1 MWLDES
7 KASEGLCAQDV
18 QNRAVHTDVC
28 ILRLRAVLAVLF
40 FGRMLR
46 AGATGLGASYHA
58 RDGQKWKCPS
68 RASTHV
74 HPCVR
79 LCRRVPPC
87 VLCTSMYF
95 RLHTLLVVP
104 IVALF
109 SCLFVRVLRRF
120 LSAVPP
126 CCRSSPSTFLMPE
139 RPEEQFHV
147 AVKRSSLAQMRRTPQ
162 ENVFREISVM
172 VRERE
177 RDRERETER

>member
-104 IVALF
+104 IVALSHACSSASF
-109 SCLFVRVLRRF
+109 VVSC
-120 LSAVPP
+120 PP
-126 CCRSSPSTFLMPE
+126 CRRAAGAARLRSSCPRGRKSSFTW
-139 RPEEQFHV
+139 
-147 AVKRSSLAQMRRTPQ
+147 RSRGLA
-162 ENVFREISVM
+162 
-172 VRERE
+172 
-177 RDRERETER
+177 